1 MKIKKIIILALI
13 LFSSIAYA
21 QTTDLAIIKINVD
34 QSGNSSV
41 QHLLVVDSQEPTA
54 LEFAVFDDKNL
65 RVYDSSAELE
75 YTIENG
81 KIKVMQ
87 REFVQNYSLT
97 IEYTSNKF
105 TSKQGENWFFDLNIS
120 SLQAQNIQVDLS
132 LPENARLLSNN
143 PNAIVFFENQKLN
156 LNWELS
162 QNQATQLSASY
173 SLDNTQGTPNYSY
186 LIFVI
191 ASLIVIAVVTYF
203 LFVKKPR
210 KIEHEKTVQVQESQ
224 KTEEKNGFSEK
235 QKDTLK
241 LLTENESRVMLE
253 LSKEDSITQRALL
266 VRTGLPKSTLSRT
279 IKKLE
284 LKGLVKSLE
293 IGNTNR
299 IELTEEFK
307 AKKNE

>member
-97 IEYTSNKF
+97 IEYTSSKF
-105 TSKQGENWFFDLNIS
+105 TSKQGENWFFDLIIS